1 MGLFS
6 KKHRHKS
13 PASRTS
19 GPVSAV
25 GAPLQSIQSIQA
37 GIPDMSLFGAV
48 RKGLVGAVGGFL
60 TGGPT
65 GAILGAAGGL
75 SGQSAAHGISSL
87 PAVSRLGTIGGAA
100 VAGRAVVRTAGRAV
114 STMARNYPRTT
125 KYAKIAGTAA
135 AWFVLDEFGNRIS
148 NKTGQV
154 IRPRR
159 MNVLNGRAAAR
170 AIRRVKGARKMLQKI
185 ERQLPKARAPNRRP
199 SAASS
204 GSHMKLIR
212 NS

>member
-6 KKHRHKS
+6 KKHRHKA
-13 PASRTS
+13 PARPIS

-37 GIPDMSLFGAV
+37 GLPDMSLFGAI
-48 RKGLVGAVGGFL
+48 RKGLTGAVGGFL

-87 PAVSRLGTIGGAA
+87 PAMSRLGTIGGAA

-114 STMARNYPRTT
+114 STMARNYPRAT

-204 GSHMKLIR
+204 GPHMKLIR

>member
-13 PASRTS
+13 PAKPISA
-19 GPVSAV
+19 PVSAV
-25 GAPLQSIQSIQA
+25 GAPLVSTQSINL
-37 GIPDMSLFGAV
+37 GLPDMSLFGSIK
-48 RKGLVGAVGGFL
+48 KGLVGAVGGFL

-65 GAILGAAGGL
+65 GAVLGAAGGL

-87 PAVSRLGTIGGAA
+87 PSVTRLGSIGGAA
-100 VAGRAVVRTAGRAV
+100 VAGRAVVRSAGRAV
-114 STMARNYPRTT
+114 STMARNYPRAT
-125 KYAKIAGTAA
+125 KFAKIAGTAS
-135 AWFVLDEFGNRIS
+135 AWFILDEFGNRIS

-199 SAASS
+199 SSQSS